1 MLPTIPGLA
10 ESKSVGAASILIVN
24 ARSIN
29 RLRDI
34 IPGGFFMMRPIVA
47 IACILLLSSAAAAEQ
62 NVSDSVRVAQGQN
75 ATIGLIAAGS
85 GSTDTR
91 IAADIAQALNDG
103 DKLRVLPMLGEGSV
117 QNIADL
123 IFLKGVDIAIV
134 HSDVLTQTMQR
145 GAIPRENTVQYIT
158 KLFPEEIHV
167 LARRDI
173 THLDDLN
180 GKPVDVGAIGTGTEL
195 TASALLDMCH
205 VNPTVVHDPQ
215 EVALD
220 RLRRGDIAA
229 MFVIGGRPVPLL
241 QAIEPGTGLHFLSI
255 PLTPQ
260 LVDTYLPTEL
270 DHQRYPNLVPVGPP
284 IETVAVGSVL
294 VTLST
299 PSDTARAKR
308 VNRFVDAFFDHI
320 NDFRRSGFH
329 PKWQEVNLSAQLQGW
344 TRYPEAQALIKGP
357 NDSNLR
363 TSFDSYLNQSG
374 QTTSGMNNE
383 RREALFRDFLRWR
396 TQHSGP

>member
-1 MLPTIPGLA
+1 
-10 ESKSVGAASILIVN
+10 
-24 ARSIN
+24 
-29 RLRDI
+29 
-34 IPGGFFMMRPIVA
+34 MMRPIVA

-260 LVDTYLPTEL
+260 LVDAYLPTEL